1 MKTLFLYCCFFLL
14 TVPAFSSTDSLLTAL
29 DKNLARKEFYT
40 QSKIKKIERLKATL
54 LAKRKG
60 SVYNYDT
67 YFRIFEEY
75 KTLNFDSAFTYAN
88 KIQIEAIRL
97 NDSQKIKQAKINLA
111 FVLLS
116 SGMFKETLEVV
127 NGLNVASLG
136 NREKIEFYILKSRCY
151 YDLSDFNKNKFYT
164 AKYLPLGN
172 ELADSALAFS
182 VPGSYDYLFVSGLKN
197 LRNGKSD
204 EALKNYQAI
213 LKDLKL
219 TDHQYAIVASTLSF
233 LYQRK
238 NQKTKSVDLLIS
250 AAIADIRSTT
260 KENVA
265 IFKLADTLFK
275 SGDNERA
282 YRYIR
287 EAMAD
292 AEYYGARHRQFE
304 VGTLLPIIEGKQLAL
319 VEKQKN
325 LIITYAAIV
334 TLLILAIVVF
344 IVVIFR
350 QNKKLEAAKA
360 TITNANAILQQT
372 NQALTDANMALREV
386 NRIKDEYIGYY
397 FNINSDYIDK
407 IDRFKRSVSQRLTL
421 GRYDDIKQIID
432 KIDLKK
438 EREDLSHS
446 FDKVFIK
453 LFPRFVI
460 DFNALFAEADQI
472 ILTSGQL
479 LNAELRI
486 FALIRLGIHDNDK
499 IAKILNFSVNTIYSY
514 KTRIK
519 NKSFIPNEEFEHKI
533 MEIKGEWASPSPSWR
548 RGDWEGI
555 ASVLLQ

>member
-1 MKTLFLYCCFFLL
+1 MRIIILFVCFFLS
-14 TVPAFSSTDSLLTAL
+14 VHPAFSSTDSLLTNL
-29 DKNLARKEFYT
+29 DKTLLKKNFYT
-40 QSKIKKIERLKATL
+40 NAEIQKIEKLKARL
-54 LAKRKG
+54 GNRAKG
-60 SVYNYDT
+60 SANNYYT
-67 YFRIFEEY
+67 YLKIYEEY

-88 KIQIEAIRL
+88 KIQEEAFRL
-97 NDSQKIKQAKINLA
+97 NDAQKINRAKINLS

-116 SGMFKETLEVV
+116 SGMFKETLEAVH
-127 NGLNVASLG
+127 GLNVANLN
-136 NREKIEFYILKSRCY
+136 NREKIEFYILKARCY

-172 ELADSALAFS
+172 QLADSALALS
-182 VPGSYDYLFVSGLKN
+182 TPNSYNYLFVSGLKN
-197 LRNGKSD
+197 LRNGNAD
-204 EALKNYQAI
+204 DALKNYLQI
-213 LKDLKL
+213 LKEPNL
-219 TDHQYAIVASTLSF
+219 TDHQFAIIASTLSF
-233 LYQRK
+233 LYQQK
-238 NQKTKSVDLLIS
+238 NLKTQSVDLLIL
-250 AAIADIRSTT
+250 AAMADIRSST

-275 SGDNERA
+275 AGDNERA

-292 AEYYGARHRQFE
+292 AEFYGARHRQFE
-304 VGTLLPIIEGKQLAL
+304 VGTLLPIIEGKQLSL
-319 VEKQKN
+319 VEHQKN
-325 LIITYAAIV
+325 LISTYAAVV
-334 TLLILAIVVF
+334 TLLILIIIAF
-344 IVVIFR
+344 IVIVIR
-350 QNKKLEAAKA
+350 QNKKLEAAKSA
-360 TITNANAILQQT
+360 ITEANAILQQT
-372 NQALTDANMALREV
+372 NLALTDANTALREV

-438 EREDLSHS
+438 EREDLSVS

-453 LFPRFVI
+453 LFPKFLD
-460 DFNALFAEADQI
+460 DFNALFEKADQI
-472 ILTSGQL
+472 HLAPNQI

-519 NKSFIPNEEFEHKI
+519 NKSFIANEEFEDKI
-533 MEIKGEWASPSPSWR
+533 MDIKGE
-548 RGDWEGI
+548 
-555 ASVLLQ
+555 

>member
-1 MKTLFLYCCFFLL
+1 MRILILSFCFFFF
-14 TVPAFSSTDSLLTAL
+14 TKPAFSNTDSLLINL
-29 DKNLARKEFYT
+29 DKTLLKKFSYT
-40 QSKIKKIERLKATL
+40 NSKIEKIEKLKARL
-54 LAKRKG
+54 RRKAQG
-60 SVYNYDT
+60 SANNYYT
-67 YFRIFEEY
+67 YLEIYEEY

-88 KIQIEAIRL
+88 KTQVEALRL
-97 NDSQKIKQAKINLA
+97 KDAPKINRAKINLS

-116 SGMFKETLEVV
+116 SGMFKETLEAVDGV
-127 NGLNVASLG
+127 DVATLN
-136 NREKIEFYILKSRCY
+136 NQEKVEFYILKARCY

-172 ELADSALAFS
+172 QLADSALALS
-182 VPGSYDYLFVSGLKN
+182 AQNTYNYLFVSGLKN
-197 LRNGKSD
+197 LRNGESD
-204 EALKNYQAI
+204 KALKNYLQI
-213 LKDLKL
+213 LKEPNL

-233 LYQRK
+233 LYQQK
-238 NQKTKSVDLLIS
+238 ALKTKSGIFSKQQSILKTKSVDLLIL
-250 AAIADIRSTT
+250 AAMADIRSST

-275 SGDNERA
+275 AGDNERA

-287 EAMAD
+287 EAMTD
-292 AEYYGARHRQFE
+292 AEFYGARHRQFE
-304 VGTLLPIIEGKQLAL
+304 VGTLLPIIEGKQLSL

-325 LIITYAAIV
+325 LIITYAAVV
-334 TLLILAIVVF
+334 TLLILIIVAF
-344 IVVIFR
+344 IMIVIR
-350 QNKKLEAAKA
+350 QNKKLEAAKN
-360 TITNANAILQQT
+360 TITEANAILQQT
-372 NQALTDANMALREV
+372 NLALTDANKALREV

-421 GRYDDIKQIID
+421 GRYDDIKQIVD

-438 EREDLSHS
+438 EREDLSMS

-453 LFPRFVI
+453 LFPKFVA
-460 DFNALFAEADQI
+460 DFNALFEKVDQI
-472 ILTSGQL
+472 HLASNQI

-519 NKSFIPNEEFEHKI
+519 NKSFIPNEEFEDKI
-533 MEIKGEWASPSPSWR
+533 MDIKGE
-548 RGDWEGI
+548 
-555 ASVLLQ
+555 